1 MMKSASDRLRPVPAK
16 LPTEGQVLAVVESI
30 VLRPV
35 SDGQDMAAATLAKSG
50 LLAISIP
57 AIFGGADI
65 SNVVVAEAISRLST
79 WNMRTAEL
87 FVHHLIALELLRTS
101 GTTEQRRAVYS
112 RVALG
117 EVFHFSAGP
126 TVPPMARLVR
136 SGLSFMVEPAPS
148 MPPPRGT
155 DWHVLIAT
163 AAGMGEVAFILSF
176 EDAQPSD
183 GDVSPTA
190 PPVSPDNVL
199 VLGLDALSLAALMQA
214 FLRGAI
220 CRGAIDAELG
230 KYDIGDTSASAIE
243 FELLDAIVLK
253 VASIIDGIQVDEP
266 TLDLAQTERLCEAL
280 QTACLRCTDEVTPP
294 Q

>member
-1 MMKSASDRLRPVPAK
+1 MMKSASDRLRPVPAT

-79 WNMRTAEL
+79 WSMRTAEL

-126 TVPPMARLVR
+126 TVHPMARLVR

-148 MPPPRGT
+148 MPPRGT

-163 AAGMGEVAFILSF
+163 SAGMGEVAFILSF
-176 EDAQPSD
+176 EDGQPSD
-183 GDVSPTA
+183 GDVLPTA

-199 VLGLDALSLAALMQA
+199 VLGLDALPLAALMQA

-220 CRGAIDAELG
+220 CRGAIDVELG
-230 KYDIGDTSASAIE
+230 KDDIGDTTASAVE

-253 VASIIDGIQVDEP
+253 VASIIDGIQVDVP
-266 TLDLAQTERLCEAL
+266 TLDLAQTERLCKAL
-280 QTACLRCTDEVTPP
+280 QTACLRCADEVTPP
-294 Q
+294 R